1 MLHPDFSANN
11 LKKVIEKYINLAVA
25 PSTKQTYSS
34 GEKRFVEFILLVKR
48 TQVEQC
54 LPATESMLT
63 EFVVYLARTI
73 KHSSIK
79 NYLAAVRHYHI
90 RQGFKLNFQKMTRLQ
105 LVLRGIKRDQGGQIR
120 IRLPITIHHLQ
131 LFHLLLSIPS
141 TKNYDSIMFWAAM
154 TLAFFGFLRL
164 GELTCNSKFNPD
176 THLTPDNISFN
187 FIQEMQKPKSMT
199 ILIKESKTDP
209 FRVGQ
214 TITIGS
220 TSSPLCPV
228 LAMKRYLTSRKSLNG
243 PLFVHAS
250 GKPLTKQALITET
263 RSLLTKSG
271 LNAAHYA
278 GHSYRIGAATTAASA
293 ELPSWLIKTLGRWTS
308 DCYERY
314 IKIPLTTLS
323 GVSATL
329 TDVLT
334 AK

>member
-11 LKKVIEKYINLAVA
+11 LKKYIEKYINLAVA

-34 GEKRFVEFILLVKR
+34 GEKRFVEFILLVKH

-54 LPATESMLT
+54 LPAKESMLT
-63 EFVVYLARTI
+63 EFVVYLARSI

-79 NYLAAVRHYHI
+79 NYLAAVRHYQI
-90 RQGFKLNFQKMTRLQ
+90 RQGFKLNLQKMTRLQ

-120 IRLPITIHHLQ
+120 IRLPITIYHLQ

-141 TKNYDSIMFWAAM
+141 TKNFDSLMFWAAM

-164 GELTCNSKFNPD
+164 GQLICNSKFNPD

-228 LAMKRYLTSRKSLNG
+228 LAMKRYFTNRESLING
-243 PLFVHAS
+243 PLFVHVS
-250 GKPLTKQALITET
+250 GKPLTKQVLITET

-271 LNAAHYA
+271 LNAAHYV
-278 GHSYRIGAATTAASA
+278 GHSYRIGAATTSASA
-293 ELPSWLIKTLGRWTS
+293 ELPSWLIKTLGR
-308 DCYERY
+308 
-314 IKIPLTTLS
+314 
-323 GVSATL
+323 
-329 TDVLT
+329 
-334 AK
+334 